1 MNSNDVNSVINNL
14 CDKLGTTASKLI
26 PEMAGYQIAKH
37 SIWLVVSLIFIGV
50 AIGFT
55 IKLLWM
61 HKKDNETLAIYPD
74 LIRKLDMKFKDS
86 GMMDDKFPQLPPYTR
101 NEWMN
106 IVSAVDKVTDTMQW
120 DESTWCAMVLTAVWS
135 GLIGIVIFGIALYH
149 IIGWC
154 IAPNAS
160 AFMWIVGQLGGG
172 Q

>member
-1 MNSNDVNSVINNL
+1 MNSNDINSIINNL
-14 CDKLGTTASKLI
+14 CDKLGTTANKLI

-37 SIWLVVSLIFIGV
+37 SIWLAISIIFIGV
-50 AIGFT
+50 AVGFT

-61 HKKDNETLAIYPD
+61 KKRDGEMLAIYPD
-74 LIRKLDMKFKDS
+74 LIRKLDLKLKDS
-86 GMMDDKFPQLPPYTR
+86 GIMDKQLPPYTR
-101 NEWMN
+101 NEWMD
-106 IVSAVDKVTDTMQW
+106 IVNTLNKVTDTMQW

-160 AFMWIVGQLGGG
+160 AFMWIINQLGGG

>member
-37 SIWLVVSLIFIGV
+37 SIWLTISIIFIGV

-61 HKKDNETLAIYPD
+61 RKRDGEMLAIYPD
-74 LIRKLDMKFKDS
+74 LVRKIDLKLKDS
-86 GMMDDKFPQLPPYTR
+86 GMMEDGVLPSYVR

-106 IVSAVDKVTDTMQW
+106 TLDSVSRIRGTMHW
-120 DESTWCAMVLTAVWS
+120 DESTWCCMILTAVWS
-135 GLIGIVIFGIALYH
+135 GLIGVVIFGVALYH

-160 AFMWIVGQLGGG
+160 AFMWIINQLGGG

>member
-1 MNSNDVNSVINNL
+1 MNSSDINSIINNL
-14 CDKLGTTASKLI
+14 CDKLGTTANKLI

-37 SIWLVVSLIFIGV
+37 SIWLAVSLIFIGV

-55 IKLLWM
+55 IRLLWM
-61 HKKDNETLAIYPD
+61 KKRDGEMLAIYPD
-74 LIRKLDMKFKDS
+74 LIRKLDLKLKDS
-86 GMMDDKFPQLPPYTR
+86 GIMDEQLPPYTR
-101 NEWMN
+101 SEWMN
-106 IVSAVDKVTDTMQW
+106 IVSTVNKVTDTMHW

-149 IIGWC
+149 LIGWS

-160 AFMWIVGQLGGG
+160 AFMWIINQIGGG

>member
-1 MNSNDVNSVINNL
+1 MNSRDINSIINNL
-14 CDKLGTTASKLI
+14 CDKLGTTANKLI

-37 SIWLVVSLIFIGV
+37 SIWLVISLIFIGV

-61 HKKDNETLAIYPD
+61 KKRDGEMLAIYPD
-74 LIRKLDMKFKDS
+74 LIRKLDLKIKDS
-86 GMMDDKFPQLPPYTR
+86 GIMDDHLPPYTR

-106 IVSAVDKVTDTMQW
+106 IVNTVNKVTDTMRW
-120 DESTWCAMVLTAVWS
+120 DESTWLVMVLTAAWS

-149 IIGWC
+149 IIGWY
-154 IAPNAS
+154 IAPHAS
-160 AFMWIVGQLGGG
+160 AFMWIIDQLGGG

>member
-1 MNSNDVNSVINNL
+1 MNSSDVNSIINNL

-37 SIWLVVSLIFIGV
+37 SIWLAISIIFIGV

-55 IKLLWM
+55 IRLLWM
-61 HKKDNETLAIYPD
+61 RKNDHKTLALYPD
-74 LIRKLDMKFKDS
+74 LIKKLDLKLKDS
-86 GMMDDKFPQLPPYTR
+86 GMMDEQLPPYTR

-106 IVSAVDKVTDTMQW
+106 TLDSVRQVRGTMQW

-135 GLIGIVIFGIALYH
+135 GLIGIVIFGVALYH
-149 IIGWC
+149 IIGWS

-160 AFMWIVGQLGGG
+160 AFMWIINQIGGG

>member
-1 MNSNDVNSVINNL
+1 MNSNDINSIIDNL

-37 SIWLVVSLIFIGV
+37 SIWLAISLIFIGV
-50 AIGFT
+50 AVGMT

-61 HKKDNETLAIYPD
+61 RKKNKEALAIYPNLVRELD
-74 LIRKLDMKFKDS
+74 EIFRKTEVYNEQFSKFSRENWIDVVNKAS
-86 GMMDDKFPQLPPYTR
+86 SAIG
-101 NEWMN
+101 WME
-106 IVSAVDKVTDTMQW
+106 W
-120 DESTWCAMVLTAVWS
+120 DESTWIAMVLTAIWS

-149 IIGWC
+149 IIGWS

-160 AFMWIVGQLGGG
+160 AFMWVIQQLGGG

>member
-1 MNSNDVNSVINNL
+1 MNSNDVNSIINNL
-14 CDKLGTTASKLI
+14 CDKLGTTANKLI

-37 SIWLVVSLIFIGV
+37 SIWLAVSLIFIGV

-61 HKKDNETLAIYPD
+61 KKRDGEMLAIYPD
-74 LIRKLDMKFKDS
+74 LVRKIDMKLKDS
-86 GMMDDKFPQLPPYTR
+86 GAMMDGVLPSYVR

-106 IVSAVDKVTDTMQW
+106 TLDSVSRIRGTMHW

-135 GLIGIVIFGIALYH
+135 GLIGMVIFGIALYH

-160 AFMWIVGQLGGG
+160 AFIWIINQLGGG

>member
-1 MNSNDVNSVINNL
+1 MNSSDINSIINNL

-26 PEMAGYQIAKH
+26 PEMAGYQIARH
-37 SIWLVVSLIFIGV
+37 SIWLAISIIFIGV

-61 HKKDNETLAIYPD
+61 KKRDGEMLAIYPD
-74 LIRKLDMKFKDS
+74 LIKELDLQLKDS
-86 GMMDDKFPQLPPYTR
+86 GMMDKLPSYTR
-101 NEWMN
+101 IEWQN
-106 IVSAVDKVTDTMQW
+106 TLDDVRRVRGTMHW
-120 DESTWCAMVLTAVWS
+120 DDSTWIAMMLTAVCS

-149 IIGWC
+149 IIGWS

-160 AFMWIVGQLGGG
+160 AFIWIINQIGGG

>member
-37 SIWLVVSLIFIGV
+37 SIWLAVSLIFIGV

-55 IKLLWM
+55 IRLLWM
-61 HKKDNETLAIYPD
+61 RKKNREALAIYPNQVRELD
-74 LIRKLDMKFKDS
+74 EIFRKTEVYNEQFSKFS
-86 GMMDDKFPQLPPYTR
+86 R
-101 NEWMN
+101 EEWINVVNKARKAIAWME
-106 IVSAVDKVTDTMQW
+106 W
-120 DESTWCAMVLTAVWS
+120 DESTWIAMVLTAVWS

-149 IIGWC
+149 LIGWR

-160 AFMWIVGQLGGG
+160 AFMWIINQLGVGQ
-172 Q
+172 

>member
-37 SIWLVVSLIFIGV
+37 SIWLVISLIFIGV

-61 HKKDNETLAIYPD
+61 KKRDGKMLAIYTD
-74 LIRKLDMKFKDS
+74 KIRILDEELKNS
-86 GMMDDKFPQLPPYTR
+86 GMIDDIYHWNRTQWENTL
-101 NEWMN
+101 EE
-106 IVSAVDKVTDTMQW
+106 VSQVRGTMRW

-135 GLIGIVIFGIALYH
+135 GLIGVVIFGIALYH

-160 AFMWIVGQLGGG
+160 AFMWIINQLGGG

>member
-1 MNSNDVNSVINNL
+1 MNSSDVNNIINNL

-37 SIWLVVSLIFIGV
+37 SIWLAISLIFIGV

-55 IKLLWM
+55 IKLLWI
-61 HKKDNETLAIYPD
+61 HKNDSKMLVLYPD
-74 LIRKLDMKFKDS
+74 KVKKLDEKLKSS
-86 GMMDDKFPQLPPYTR
+86 GMMDKLHPWTLR
-101 NEWMN
+101 EWEN
-106 IVSAVDKVTDTMQW
+106 TLEDLSRVKGTINW
-120 DESTWCAMVLTAVWS
+120 DDSTWVAMMLTAVCS

-149 IIGWC
+149 IIGWS

-160 AFMWIVGQLGGG
+160 AFMWIINQIGGG

>member
-1 MNSNDVNSVINNL
+1 MNSSDINSIINNL

-37 SIWLVVSLIFIGV
+37 SIWLAISIIFIGV

-61 HKKDNETLAIYPD
+61 KKNDSKMLALYPD
-74 LIRKLDMKFKDS
+74 KVRKLDEHFKRTHIYNED
-86 GMMDDKFPQLPPYTR
+86 FPSWSKAD
-101 NEWMN
+101 WMN
-106 IVSAVDKVTDTMQW
+106 IISNVNQVTDTMQW

-160 AFMWIVGQLGGG
+160 AFMWIINQLGGG

>member
-1 MNSNDVNSVINNL
+1 MNSNDINSIIDNL
-14 CDKLGTTASKLI
+14 CGKLGTTANKLI

-37 SIWLVVSLIFIGV
+37 SIWLAISIIFIGV

-55 IKLLWM
+55 IRLLWM
-61 HKKDNETLAIYPD
+61 KKRDGETLVLYPD
-74 LIRKLDMKFKDS
+74 LIRKLDLKLKDS
-86 GMMDDKFPQLPPYTR
+86 GIMDEQLPPYTR

-106 IVSAVDKVTDTMQW
+106 IVSTVNKVTDTMQW
-120 DESTWCAMVLTAVWS
+120 DESTWCTMVLTAVWS

-149 IIGWC
+149 IIGWR

-160 AFMWIVGQLGGG
+160 AFMWIMQQLGGG

>member
-1 MNSNDVNSVINNL
+1 MNSNDVNNIIDNI

-37 SIWLVVSLIFIGV
+37 SIWLAISLIFIGV

-61 HKKDNETLAIYPD
+61 RKRDGKILALYPD
-74 LIRKLDMKFKDS
+74 QVRKLDEEWKKT
-86 GMMDDKFPQLPPYTR
+86 PIYTEQFSTWSR
-101 NEWMN
+101 AEWSQV
-106 IVSAVDKVTDTMQW
+106 VSAVERVTCTLDY

-135 GLIGIVIFGIALYH
+135 GLIGVVIFGIALYH
-149 IIGWC
+149 IIGWH

-160 AFMWIVGQLGGG
+160 AFMWIVQQLGGG

>member
-1 MNSNDVNSVINNL
+1 MNSTEINSIIDNL

-61 HKKDNETLAIYPD
+61 KKRDGEMLAIYPD
-74 LIRKLDMKFKDS
+74 LVRKIDLKLKDS
-86 GMMDDKFPQLPPYTR
+86 GMMDNLHQWSRT
-101 NEWMN
+101 EW
-106 IVSAVDKVTDTMQW
+106 IDILEKVRLVRGTMHW
-120 DESTWCAMVLTAVWS
+120 DESTWCVMVLTAVWS
-135 GLIGIVIFGIALYH
+135 GLIGVVIFGVSLYH
-149 IIGWC
+149 IIGWY

-160 AFMWIVGQLGGG
+160 AFMWIINQIGGG

>member
-1 MNSNDVNSVINNL
+1 MNSNDVNSIINNL
-14 CDKLGTTASKLI
+14 CDKLGTTAGKLI

-37 SIWLVVSLIFIGV
+37 SIWLADSLIFIGV

-61 HKKDNETLAIYPD
+61 RKKDGKILALYPD
-74 LIRKLDMKFKDS
+74 RIRELDEKLKNS
-86 GMMDDKFPQLPPYTR
+86 GMMDELHQWTR
-101 NEWMN
+101 TEWM
-106 IVSAVDKVTDTMQW
+106 DTLEKVRLVRGTLQW
-120 DESTWCAMVLTAVWS
+120 DESTWLAMVLTAVWS

-149 IIGWC
+149 IIGWS

-160 AFMWIVGQLGGG
+160 AFMWIVQQLGGG

>member
-1 MNSNDVNSVINNL
+1 MNSNDINSIINNL

-50 AIGFT
+50 AVGLT
-55 IKLLWM
+55 IRLLWM
-61 HKKDNETLAIYPD
+61 HKKDGEMLVIYPD
-74 LIRKLDMKFKDS
+74 LIRELDLRLKDS
-86 GMMDDKFPQLPPYTR
+86 GMMDDKLPPYVR
-101 NEWMN
+101 NQWMST
-106 IVSAVDKVTDTMQW
+106 IDSVSRVRGTMQW

-160 AFMWIVGQLGGG
+160 AFMWIIGQIGGG

>member
-1 MNSNDVNSVINNL
+1 MNSNDINSIIDNL
-14 CDKLGTTASKLI
+14 CDKLGTTVNKLI

-37 SIWLVVSLIFIGV
+37 SIWLAISIIFIGV
-50 AIGFT
+50 CIGLT
-55 IKLLWM
+55 IRLLWM
-61 HKKDNETLAIYPD
+61 KRNDGETLAIYPD
-74 LIRKLDMKFKDS
+74 LVRKLDLRLKDS
-86 GMMDDKFPQLPPYTR
+86 GMMNELPSYTR

-106 IVSAVDKVTDTMQW
+106 TLDCVRRVRGTMQW

-160 AFMWIVGQLGGG
+160 AFMWIINQLGGG